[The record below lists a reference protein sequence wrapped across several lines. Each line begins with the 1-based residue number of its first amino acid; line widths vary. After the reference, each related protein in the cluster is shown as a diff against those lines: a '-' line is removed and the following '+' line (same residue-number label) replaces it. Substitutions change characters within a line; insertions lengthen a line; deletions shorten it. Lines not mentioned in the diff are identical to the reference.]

1 MESARWATDAALPAA
16 EAALSAATLSPPSQ
30 VELRARIGLLCHLIR
45 AATIGW
51 IGWTLLVTIWAWSD
65 REKLLGNLGH
75 YLNAD
80 LSGITQAEYVWASV
94 VGISACTPVV
104 AVGYCIWRLF
114 GTYLDGRIFTVDAA
128 AWMRRVGIA
137 GLVAV
142 LVDIVFRR
150 IIWWI
155 LTSHGNIPLGTRL
168 YTQVVIPNDLLYIVF
183 CLFVIAIAH
192 IFKTAAEIAD
202 DNARIV

>member
-1 MESARWATDAALPAA
+1 METARWTAEAVLPAV
-16 EAALSAATLSPPSQ
+16 TLPPPSQ
-30 VELRARIGLLCHLIR
+30 VELRGRIGRLCHLIR
-45 AATIGW
+45 AVTIGW
-51 IGWTLLVTIWAWSD
+51 IGWTLLATIWAWSD
-65 REKLLGNLGH
+65 QAKLVGNLGH

-80 LSGITQAEYVWASV
+80 LSGITQAEYLWAAI
-94 VGISACTPVV
+94 VGVSAWTPVV
-104 AVGYCIWRLF
+104 AVGYCMWRLV

-128 AWMRRVGIA
+128 AWMRRLGIA

-155 LTSHGNIPLGTRL
+155 LTSHGNIPLSTRL
-168 YTQVVIPNDLLYIVF
+168 YTQVVVPQDLLYIVF
-183 CLFVIAIAH
+183 CLFVVAIAH
-192 IFKTAAEIAD
+192 IFKTAAEIAE